1 MTGMGHE
8 ERFPPTRL
16 SAGCGFRKET
26 IADLRGTTLSRAN
39 LSGAHLDGA
48 NFFKAVLDGAVLAG
62 AFLNGAQFL
71 NCAQLA
77 MTKRPASGSRTL
89 ALPDP
94 ADTRHGSQYR
104 YVSPLKAFSRC
115 LLDFANGRAELI
127 EF

>member
-1 MTGMGHE
+1 MSWRQAANGSFSSRGTADRAYRGRQRSTQLSRSRRVSRTAGAGHE

-48 NFFKAVLDGAVLAG
+48 NFFKAVLDGADLAG

-77 MTKRPASGSRTL
+77 T
-89 ALPDP
+89 
-94 ADTRHGSQYR
+94 
-104 YVSPLKAFSRC
+104 
-115 LLDFANGRAELI
+115 
-127 EF
+127 

>member
-1 MTGMGHE
+1 MTAVGHE

-77 MTKRPASGSRTL
+77 VIRSL
-89 ALPDP
+89 A
-94 ADTRHGSQYR
+94 
-104 YVSPLKAFSRC
+104 
-115 LLDFANGRAELI
+115 
-127 EF
+127 